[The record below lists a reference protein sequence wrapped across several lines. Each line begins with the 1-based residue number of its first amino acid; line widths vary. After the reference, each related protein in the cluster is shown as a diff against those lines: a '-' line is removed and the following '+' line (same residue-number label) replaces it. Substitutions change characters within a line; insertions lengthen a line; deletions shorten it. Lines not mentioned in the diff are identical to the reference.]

1 MIKEM
6 EYPEGAT
13 PLDADELEGLKFPH
27 VTTRGELDHLEQA
40 NIEAG
45 LLWLNRRKGSN
56 VVSDK
61 FVRNLHKQ
69 LFGEVWKW
77 AGDYRLTEK
86 NIGVAPGQI
95 TVQLRDLLDDVR
107 FWFQNSTF
115 HPIEAAVRFHHRMV
129 YIHPFPNGNGRHAR
143 IMADTLLEKVYKVHA
158 FDWSGGE
165 DLQRMN
171 ERRKQY
177 IAALRA
183 ADGGDYEPLFIF
195 VGYDGTVESL

>member
-1 MIKEM
+1 MAGEM

-45 LLWLNRRKGSN
+45 LLWLDRRKAPDILTGQ
-56 VVSDK
+56 
-61 FVRNLHKQ
+61 FVRNLHKR
-69 LFGEVWKW
+69 LFGEVWRW
-77 AGDYRLTEK
+77 AGSYRLTEK
-86 NIGVAPGQI
+86 NIGVDPRQI
-95 TVQLRDLLDDVR
+95 NFQLRNLLDDVR
-107 FWFQNSTF
+107 YWVKNSTYN
-115 HPIEAAVRFHHRMV
+115 PVEGAVRLHHRMV

-143 IMADTLLEKVYKVHA
+143 IMADTLLEKVYKAQVL
-158 FDWSGGE
+158 DWSGGN
-165 DLQRMN
+165 DLQQMS

-183 ADGGDYEPLFIF
+183 ADGGDYGPLFIF
-195 VGYDGTVESL
+195 VGYE